1 MQVILK
7 QDVQGLGYKNDQ
19 VKVKAGYGRN
29 YLIPNGLA
37 LIANP
42 SNKKLVEENVRQ
54 AAHKAAKLKQDA
66 EALAA
71 KIGELTMEMGT
82 KAGESGKIFGAVTAL
97 QVADARGPAVN
108 LTVAKFKHVNGRIVR
123 QGRDGGTRPIS
134 SDKLGPSPLLAAN
147 PVEDLLHALS
157 ADTEL
162 LRDRG
167 MSHAALVELDGRRL
181 SLSLRFSH
189 PATRS

>member
-1 MQVILK
+1 MEVILK

-97 QVADARGPAVN
+97 QVADA
-108 LTVAKFKHVNGRIVR
+108 LKAKGFEVDRKRVSFKE
-123 QGRDGGTRPIS
+123 QPKQLGTYS
-134 SDKLGPSPLLAAN
+134 VML
-147 PVEDLLHALS
+147 DLHKEVKHEIKIKVIA
-157 ADTEL
+157 E
-162 LRDRG
+162 
-167 MSHAALVELDGRRL
+167 
-181 SLSLRFSH
+181 
-189 PATRS
+189 